1 MMKRV
6 VVAFLCLVA
15 IAGCQAPS
23 QFEGTT
29 QIVHLGRIQA
39 EGQYDRG
46 QKHGVWTYY
55 NALGTV
61 KGQGT
66 YAHGKMVEGLEVTF
80 HGNGQKAAEGAWTAG
95 QKDGFWIEYY
105 RNGQK
110 KSEGLYLFGKKTGLW
125 REYDP
130 SGFYITEKVWENDK
144 LVGWRGLK
152 HGRIGNPFSG

>member
-80 HGNGQKAAEGAWTAG
+80 HGNGQKPPKAPGPPGKKMDSGSNITAT
-95 QKDGFWIEYY
+95 D
-105 RNGQK
+105 K
-110 KSEGLYLFGKKTGLW
+110 KSLRACICSAKKPACGGNTILLVSTSRKKYGKMTNW
-125 REYDP
+125 
-130 SGFYITEKVWENDK
+130 W
-144 LVGWRGLK
+144 VGGA
-152 HGRIGNPFSG
+152 